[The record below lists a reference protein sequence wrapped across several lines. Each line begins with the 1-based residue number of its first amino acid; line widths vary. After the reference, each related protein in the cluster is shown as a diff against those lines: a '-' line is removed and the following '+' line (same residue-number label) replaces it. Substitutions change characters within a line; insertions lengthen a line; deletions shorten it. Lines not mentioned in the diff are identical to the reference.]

1 MTKVLKKY
9 WWVVAI
15 VIGMPIMVNVILL
28 IPAFLPVVGENTHW
42 LTFFGGYIGCL
53 ISTFV
58 ALFVLYR
65 QLKQNQEEN
74 EKNRVANE
82 EANEKNRKLQIKVL
96 EYQQQMQWLHSFR
109 EASAQ
114 YVQIYN
120 ANDLIAIANVLIA
133 NPQEAHNML
142 KPLFN
147 RAAISDTQFAYWRK
161 DDNDTKELMEKIT
174 PKFKRYNDV
183 LLDIQQII
191 AFRRSYPTAMF
202 GSLATPMQMMGMTDV
217 MKNKITQISKQQPG
231 YLQQSS
237 QLFVGVVMARID
249 DMKDDMAYI
258 QDLLYNY
265 VHSEQARINKILEES
280 YGTKQ
285 IK

>member
-1 MTKVLKKY
+1 MTDILKKY
-9 WWVVAI
+9 WWVVAFVI
-15 VIGMPIMVNVILL
+15 VMPIVVNFILL
-28 IPAFLPVVGENTHW
+28 IPAFLPIVGKNTHW
-42 LTFFGGYIGCL
+42 LAFFGGYIGCL
-53 ISTFV
+53 ISTLV

-65 QLKQNQEEN
+65 QLKQNHDE
-74 EKNRVANE
+74 
-82 EANEKNRKLQIKVL
+82 NEKNRKLQIKVL

-120 ANDLIAIANVLIA
+120 ANDLIAIANVLFA

-183 LLDIQQII
+183 LLDIQQIV

-202 GSLATPMQMMGMTDV
+202 GYFVTQMPMMPM
-217 MKNKITQISKQQPG
+217 
-231 YLQQSS
+231 S
-237 QLFVGVVMARID
+237 QT
-249 DMKDDMAYI
+249 MKD
-258 QDLLYNY
+258 
-265 VHSEQARINKILEES
+265 K
-280 YGTKQ
+280 
-285 IK
+285 